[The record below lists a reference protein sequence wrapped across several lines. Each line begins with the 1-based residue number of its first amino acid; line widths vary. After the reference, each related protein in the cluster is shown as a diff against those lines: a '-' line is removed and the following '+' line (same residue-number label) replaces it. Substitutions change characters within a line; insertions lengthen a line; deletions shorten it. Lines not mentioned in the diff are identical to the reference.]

1 MQAYPGEGGGDACVS
16 HLSPWTGSFIASL
29 AFSAPETPT
38 GGETTVN
45 LVMSSPRSGTLQLF
59 VQGLVHMGLTGGTR
73 RTAGS
78 PQALSDH
85 PKGGCPGAV
94 HMCEGEW
101 ASEGWRNH
109 VLNLCLPL
117 HSQSFP
123 WKKSSYRHWVNEN
136 TCFLAPKWRL
146 QFSVVTHFLLP
157 YLSPLTVKP
166 CVTTCA
172 SGAVWLLQ
180 AITSLEQKT
189 EFSALLSKSQLLLVM
204 LVICRLPTLPESGS
218 GIGRGANPV
227 DCQSCAAAPGRLDFL
242 PPTQL
247 TFLWGTG
254 HTQSF
259 LLLQALYTGGVPDV
273 LLYLFLPSLEPW
285 AHSLQ
290 WPLFSTGL
298 FGSVILKGA
307 HVTLLSDSPLAPVPW
322 ELGPMAMPI
331 KHDCPVDSWSPL
343 FWGAVPQPMFLS
355 FFIWVLIKLTL
366 TLHLPSCS
374 STLGAKI

>member
-1 MQAYPGEGGGDACVS
+1 MEAKIPCRASCPTGNPKQNYTQVSGSHAGVPRVGGGEACCLVS
-16 HLSPWTGSFIASL
+16 HLERGPSL
-29 AFSAPETPT
+29 LVWPSQHLKLQS

-85 PKGGCPGAV
+85 PKGGCPGTV
-94 HMCEGEW
+94 CMCEGEW

-109 VLNLCLPL
+109 LLNLCLPL

-123 WKKSSYRHWVNEN
+123 WKKSSYRRWVNEN

-146 QFSVVTHFLLP
+146 QFSVVTNFLLP

-204 LVICRLPTLPESGS
+204 LVICRLPTLPESGG

-227 DCQSCAAAPGRLDFL
+227 DCQSCAAAPGRLGFL
-242 PPTQL
+242 PPTRL
-247 TFLWGTG
+247 TYFSGALVTPSPFFLCRLCIPEESLMSFCTSFFPALSPE
-254 HTQSF
+254 HT
-259 LLLQALYTGGVPDV
+259 LCND
-273 LLYLFLPSLEPW
+273 
-285 AHSLQ
+285 
-290 WPLFSTGL
+290 LFSQQV
-298 FGSVILKGA
+298 SVALWFWREPM
-307 HVTLLSDSPLAPVPW
+307 SP
-322 ELGPMAMPI
+322 
-331 KHDCPVDSWSPL
+331 SS
-343 FWGAVPQPMFLS
+343 
-355 FFIWVLIKLTL
+355 LTL
-366 TLHLPSCS
+366 RWAQCP
-374 STLGAKI
+374 GN

>member
-1 MQAYPGEGGGDACVS
+1 MQAYPGWAEGRPECLVS
-16 HLSPWTGSFIASL
+16 HLEPGPSL
-29 AFSAPETPT
+29 LVWPSQHLKLQS

-85 PKGGCPGAV
+85 PKWGCPGAV
-94 HMCEGEW
+94 CMCEGEW

-109 VLNLCLPL
+109 LLNLCLPL

-123 WKKSSYRHWVNEN
+123 WKKPSYRRWVNEN

-146 QFSVVTHFLLP
+146 QFSVVTNFLLP

-189 EFSALLSKSQLLLVM
+189 EFSALLSKSQLLLVDA
-204 LVICRLPTLPESGS
+204 G
-218 GIGRGANPV
+218 
-227 DCQSCAAAPGRLDFL
+227 
-242 PPTQL
+242 
-247 TFLWGTG
+247 
-254 HTQSF
+254 
-259 LLLQALYTGGVPDV
+259 
-273 LLYLFLPSLEPW
+273 YL
-285 AHSLQ
+285 
-290 WPLFSTGL
+290 
-298 FGSVILKGA
+298 
-307 HVTLLSDSPLAPVPW
+307 
-322 ELGPMAMPI
+322 
-331 KHDCPVDSWSPL
+331 
-343 FWGAVPQPMFLS
+343 
-355 FFIWVLIKLTL
+355 
-366 TLHLPSCS
+366 
-374 STLGAKI
+374 